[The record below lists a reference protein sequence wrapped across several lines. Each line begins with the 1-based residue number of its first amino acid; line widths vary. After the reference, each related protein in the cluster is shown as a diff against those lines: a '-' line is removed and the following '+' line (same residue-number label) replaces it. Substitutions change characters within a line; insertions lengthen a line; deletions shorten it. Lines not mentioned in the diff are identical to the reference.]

1 MPTLIEYL
9 GGIFDSISQAR
20 LMSDL
25 RSAETADL
33 YAKHDLLRHFSV
45 PRMRI
50 DDIELTIPVGLEG
63 LGTRYELQLVPIGN
77 DRYKSDVYQSILRI
91 SGIATLPT
99 GAARELQE
107 ALTRNVRTLCERIR
121 SEGLEQAANAFAKII
136 AEEFGR
142 IGEAYGLFRD
152 STAVEYRPDQIVG
165 TIFKYT
171 LSTVASVTE
180 KQVVDELAVIAETHR
195 LRELRPEDLI
205 RIRMKVGEDG
215 MEWQSIERSDGSV
228 ERRLL
233 PE

>member
-9 GGIFDSISQAR
+9 GGILDSISQAR

-50 DDIELTIPVGLEG
+50 DDIELTIPVGLDG
-63 LGTRYELQLVPIGN
+63 LGTRYELQLVPVGN

-99 GAARELQE
+99 GAARELQDV
-107 ALTRNVRTLCERIR
+107 LTRQVRTLCERIR
-121 SEGLEQAANAFAKII
+121 GIGLEEAANAFAKIV

-142 IGEAYGLFRD
+142 IGETYGLFGG
-152 STAVEYRPDQIVG
+152 STVVEYRPDQIVG

-171 LSTVASVTE
+171 LSTVTSVIE

-215 MEWQSIERSDGSV
+215 MEWQSIERSDGSI